1 MNKKDMNNK
10 VNTKN
15 KKYKKYNVAK
25 TNKDKE
31 LDFLLKYGL
40 NSSSDLIISILKNG
54 ISDIIF
60 QQHLNDFHTL
70 NVCIISI
77 QLLVVFIDVI
87 LRSIFEIN
95 TMFYCAIINI
105 LLCFLVV
112 INTIIHTYMWN
123 KSTKRLN
130 ELSIGF
136 DILKVRC
143 KSEVCKDLE
152 FKLNLDIDSML
163 KELDDNERK

>member
-1 MNKKDMNNK
+1 MNKEDMNNK

-40 NSSSDLIISILKNG
+40 NSSSDLIVSILKNG

-95 TMFYCAIINI
+95 TMFYCA
-105 LLCFLVV
+105 
-112 INTIIHTYMWN
+112 MWN
-123 KSTKRLN
+123 KSTKRVN